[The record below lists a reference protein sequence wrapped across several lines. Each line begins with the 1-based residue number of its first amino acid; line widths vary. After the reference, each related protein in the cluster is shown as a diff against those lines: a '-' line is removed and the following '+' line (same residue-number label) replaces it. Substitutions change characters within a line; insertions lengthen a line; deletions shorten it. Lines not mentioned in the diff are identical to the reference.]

1 MIALAAAKA
10 PEIDW
15 AGLSPLLAL
24 LGGSVV
30 VLMVGLMRSRAARHG
45 IVPALTLAFF
55 AAAIGLAVWQWDER
69 GTLMSEALALD
80 PLYLFGIVGVAVAGV
95 MAVFLSFG
103 ASAPREAAHGEYH
116 AMLLVAAGGM
126 VVFAGAQNLIT
137 AFLGLELL
145 SIPLYILAASELHR
159 RRSLESGM
167 KYLIVGSVG
176 SATLLYGFAMIFG
189 ATGTTD
195 YAGIAAAVSRDD
207 LANDPLML
215 GGIAFA
221 IVGLAFKASVA
232 PFHQWTPDV
241 YEGAP
246 TAVTAFMA
254 TATKVATLIAMIRL
268 FDVALPGA
276 SNVWGPL
283 LAVLAA
289 IAMIVGNVG
298 ALGQGSMKRL
308 LAFSSVAQAGY
319 MLVGVV
325 VGTRLGAEATVF
337 YVLAYVVMTAAA
349 FAVVDASERETGNDG
364 TQGLVGLGRRRPVH
378 AIALSVALLG
388 LAGLPGTVGFVAK
401 LRIVQSGVDGG
412 YTWLMIILVV
422 GSMISFVYYL
432 GVLARVWST
441 SERTDVVAASG
452 PDRAAGRRGGVAGS
466 GDSAARRGGA
476 SGIGASGPVATDL
489 GAAAVP
495 ADRRAAVRVPW
506 TTTVVAVV
514 AGAAVVV
521 LGIVPGPLMDA
532 VEAVRDSLPGIF

>member
-1 MIALAAAKA
+1 MNALVAAVKA

-24 LGGSVV
+24 LVGSVV
-30 VLMVGLMRSRAARHG
+30 VLMVGLLRARAARHG
-45 IVPALTLAFF
+45 VVPLLTIGFF
-55 AAAIGLAVWQWDER
+55 VASIGLAIWQWDER

-80 PLYLFGIVGVAVAGV
+80 PLYLFGAVGVGVAGV

-103 ASAPREAAHGEYH
+103 AAAPRETAHGEYH
-116 AMLLVAAGGM
+116 ALLLVAAAGM
-126 VVFAGAQNLIT
+126 VLFAGAQNLIT
-137 AFLGLELL
+137 AFIGLELL
-145 SIPLYILAASELHR
+145 SVPLYVLAASELYR
-159 RRSLESGM
+159 RRSLEAGM
-167 KYLIVGSVG
+167 KYLVVGSVG

-195 YAGIAAAVSRDD
+195 YTGIAAAIADQNLGS
-207 LANDPLML
+207 DPLLL
-215 GGIAFA
+215 GGVALA

-246 TAVTAFMA
+246 TPVTAFMA

-276 SNVWGPL
+276 SNVWGPA
-283 LAVLAA
+283 LAALAA

-298 ALGQGSMKRL
+298 ALGQESMKRL
-308 LAFSSVAQAGY
+308 LAFSSIAQAGY

-325 VGTRLGAEATVF
+325 VGTQLGAEATVF

-349 FAVVDASERETGNDG
+349 FAVVDASERETGGDG
-364 TQGLVGLGRRRPVH
+364 SQGLVGLGRRKPLQATV
-378 AIALSVALLG
+378 ITVALLG

-441 SERTDVVAASG
+441 SEQTDVVVGSAS
-452 PDRAAGRRGGVAGS
+452 GVAGPVGPS
-466 GDSAARRGGA
+466 GA
-476 SGIGASGPVATDL
+476 VATDL

-495 ADRRAAVRVPW
+495 ADRRPSRTPW
-506 TTTVVAVV
+506 TTTFVAVV

-521 LGIVPGPLMDA
+521 LGIIPGPLMDA
-532 VEAVRDSLPGIF
+532 VEAIRDSLPGIF

>member
-30 VLMVGLMRSRAARHG
+30 VLMVGLLRSRAARHG
-45 IVPALTLAFF
+45 IVPLLTLAFF
-55 AAAIGLAVWQWDER
+55 AAGIGLALWQWDER
-69 GTLMSEALALD
+69 GSLMSAALALD
-80 PLYLFGIVGVAVAGV
+80 PLYLFGAVGVGVAGV
-95 MAVFLSFG
+95 MAVLLSFG
-103 ASAPREAAHGEYH
+103 AAAPRETAHGEYH
-116 AMLLVAAGGM
+116 ALLLVAAAGM

-137 AFLGLELL
+137 TFLGLELL
-145 SIPLYILAASELHR
+145 SVPLYVLAASELYR

-176 SATLLYGFAMIFG
+176 SATLLYGFALIFG

-195 YAGIAAAVSRDD
+195 YAGIAAAIADKG
-207 LANDPLML
+207 LADDPLML
-215 GGIAFA
+215 GGIALA

-246 TAVTAFMA
+246 TPVTAFMA
-254 TATKVATLIAMIRL
+254 TATKVATLLAMLRL
-268 FDVALPGA
+268 FDVALPGV
-276 SNVWGPL
+276 SHVWGPL
-283 LAVLAA
+283 LAILAA

-298 ALGQGSMKRL
+298 ALGQESLKRL

-319 MLVGVV
+319 MLVGVL
-325 VGTRLGAEATVF
+325 VGTQLGAEATVF
-337 YVLAYVVMTAAA
+337 YVLAYVVMSAAA

-364 TQGLVGLGRRRPVH
+364 AQGVVGLGQRKPLQAAV
-378 AIALSVALLG
+378 LSVALLG

-401 LRIVQSGVDGG
+401 LRLVQAGVDGG

-432 GVLARVWST
+432 GVVARVWSRV
-441 SERTDVVAASG
+441 ERTEVVATPG
-452 PDRAAGRRGGVAGS
+452 
-466 GDSAARRGGA
+466 AARP
-476 SGIGASGPVATDL
+476 IGAPAAVATDL

-495 ADRRAAVRVPW
+495 ADRQPPSRTPW
-506 TTTVVAVV
+506 TTSVVALV
-514 AGAAVVV
+514 AGVAVVV
-521 LGIVPGPLMDA
+521 LGIVPGPLMNA
-532 VEAVRDSLPGIF
+532 VEVVRDALPGIF